1 MIFISFIIDRFS
13 KAVEKVQQETIQVS
27 HYEQYFD
34 GIFSKSRNLWRN
46 IKIEIS
52 RNHPYCYF
60 FTRPRKDYNSDK
72 INNKYNR
79 LIQLVSNNTIAFFS
93 IILLFR
99 LQSPNSAVYNC
110 DNYTISSDCL
120 SKRSFFDSSKAVCK
134 WDNTNN
140 CSINNEVTYFNHY
153 SLSIIILIVA
163 CGMGFIK
170 YFMTI
175 LGRRLVVNHHSNT
188 CTTSRGKETIVD
200 SEDDNAPSTNHKF
213 LSIFSHP
220 FKIDKSEKQK
230 DLKSKIKAKLNNKI
244 IRLQNDLTSY
254 RFKIQHYTNPILDE
268 VESAIRNKELLQHF
282 DKAWGIKTSLVLS
295 DKKIKLM
302 FMNNIYKDMKA
313 TSIYMHRNV
322 INTPANPSE
331 YLMYL
336 FIIDLL
342 GGFQSPLAKIFHHKI
357 DQYYNYSGI
366 ISYSLA
372 VVITWTLFLIVANA
386 YITYLSIG
394 MIQYDCSV
402 TKNNTYYERVVY
414 SCVAYVVFDIFII
427 EMAKIVWIQCV
438 IPSIIWNYVNQIQ
451 TLINSTFDNG
461 DINELPTFSASDHL
475 FISVKVARKYSV
487 LPESKYIL
495 NYRNPFPMING
506 VHWCSNNYSDALKY
520 KLHLI
525 DVFSP
530 TGGQFVSNYDNDLVA
545 VSRQSCIYSFS
556 HELYYSIQWILLS
569 YGASLSIELQLLI
582 THLLQPL
589 FCAGALFGIY
599 QALKH
604 TEHNIGYYIILACII
619 VLALFIIAMIYYVY
633 TANDAHNVNELE
645 ESLQMKGIVTNQTKI
660 DKNDED
666 KNNYGVGI
674 EDTLMSCISDSD
686 DSDREEYYSYSKIN
700 FEQVKTDYYKVS
712 LNSFP
717 ISIDYSYIIIN

>member
-1 MIFISFIIDRFS
+1 MMFFTFIIDGCS
-13 KAVEKVQQETIQVS
+13 KKIQKVQEETVKS
-27 HYEQYFD
+27 KHYEQYFD
-34 GIFSKSRNLWRN
+34 GIFSKSRNLYQN
-46 IKIEIS
+46 VKKELAV
-52 RNHPYCYF
+52 NHPYCSF
-60 FTRPRKDYNSDK
+60 FLRSRKNYSSDK

-79 LIQLVSNNTIAFFS
+79 LIQLISNNTIAFFG

-110 DNYTISSDCL
+110 EIYTASSDCL
-120 SKRSFFDSSKAVCK
+120 NEKSFFDSSKSICK
-134 WDNTNN
+134 WDNTDY
-140 CSINNEVTYFNHY
+140 CSINNQEYYFNYY

-170 YFMTI
+170 YFMAI
-175 LGRRLVVNHHSNT
+175 LCKRLVINHRNNKCFT
-188 CTTSRGKETIVD
+188 NVGKD
-200 SEDDNAPSTNHKF
+200 STLKKEDKN
-213 LSIFSHP
+213 
-220 FKIDKSEKQK
+220 KSEQSK
-230 DLKSKIKAKLNNKI
+230 DVKSKKKAKLNNKM

-302 FMNNIYKDMKA
+302 YVNSIFKDMKA
-313 TSIYMHRNV
+313 ASVCLERNV
-322 INTPANPSE
+322 INSPANPGE

-342 GGFQSPLAKIFHHKI
+342 GGFHSPLAKIFHHKI
-357 DQYYNYSGI
+357 GQYYNYSGAP
-366 ISYSLA
+366 SYSLA
-372 VVITWTLFLIVANA
+372 AVILWTLLLVLGDA
-386 YITYLSIG
+386 YIVYLSIG
-394 MIQYDCSV
+394 MVQHDRSV
-402 TKNNTYYERVVY
+402 SENNTYHERLVY
-414 SCVAYVVFDIFII
+414 SCIAYVVFDIFVI
-427 EMAKIVWIQCV
+427 EMAKVVWIQCV
-438 IPSIIWNYVNQIQ
+438 IPSIIRNYLIQIQ
-451 TLINSTFDNG
+451 TLIHSTFEND

-506 VHWCSNNYSDALKY
+506 VHWHHNGYSGALKY
-520 KLHLI
+520 KLHLV

-530 TGGQFVSNYDNDLVA
+530 TGGQFVSNYDENLIA
-545 VSRQSCIYSFS
+545 VTRQSCIYAFFYK
-556 HELYYSIQWILLS
+556 LYYTIQWLLVT
-569 YGASLSIELQLLI
+569 YGASLSVERQLLL

-599 QALKH
+599 QAL
-604 TEHNIGYYIILACII
+604 EHNKNNVGYYIILACII
-619 VLALFIIAMIYYVY
+619 VLGLFIVSMVYYLC
-633 TANDAHNVNELE
+633 TLGDAPNLNELE
-645 ESLQMKGIVTNQTKI
+645 ESLQIKGIVPNQGNI
-660 DKNDED
+660 DKSIDSN
-666 KNNYGVGI
+666 KNNENELKY
-674 EDTLMSCISDSD
+674 EDALISCISDSE

-712 LNSFP
+712 HYFPYSLNSLTVIFT
-717 ISIDYSYIIIN
+717 

>member
-1 MIFISFIIDRFS
+1 MLISFITDRCS
-13 KAVEKVQQETIQVS
+13 TAVEKVQQETIHAS

-34 GIFSKSRNLWRN
+34 GIFSKSRNLWRK
-46 IKIEIS
+46 IKKEIS
-52 RNHPYCYF
+52 RNHPYYSF
-60 FTRPRKDYNSDK
+60 FTRQRKDYTSDK
-72 INNKYNR
+72 ISDKYNR
-79 LIQLVSNNTIAFFS
+79 LLQLASNNTIAFFS

-110 DNYTISSDCL
+110 DYYTTSSDCL
-120 SKRSFFDSSKAVCK
+120 SKKSVFDSTKAVCK
-134 WDNTNN
+134 WDNADN
-140 CSINNEVTYFNHY
+140 CSINNEETYFNYY

-170 YFMTI
+170 HLMTI
-175 LGRRLVVNHHSNT
+175 FGRRLLVDHRNRM
-188 CTTSRGKETIVD
+188 CAMSRGGESVVD
-200 SEDDNAPSTNHKF
+200 LEDDNSSSSLNRF
-213 LSIFSHP
+213 LSIFNP
-220 FKIDKSEKQK
+220 FKPDKADQQK
-230 DLKSKIKAKLNNKI
+230 DPKSKTKLSNKI

-282 DKAWGIKTSLVLS
+282 DKAWGIKSSLVLS
-295 DKKIKLM
+295 DKKIKLIY
-302 FMNNIYKDMKA
+302 MNNIYKDIKA
-313 TSIYMHRNV
+313 ISVYMHRNV

-342 GGFQSPLAKIFHHKI
+342 GGFQSPLAKIFHHKLS
-357 DQYYNYSGI
+357 QYYNYSGI
-366 ISYSLA
+366 SAYSLA
-372 VVITWTLFLIVANA
+372 VVMAWTLFLVLANA

-402 TKNNTYYERVVY
+402 TKNDSYHEKVVY
-414 SCVAYVVFDIFII
+414 LCIAYVVFDIFII
-427 EMAKIVWIQCV
+427 EMAKVIWVQCV

-451 TLINSTFDNG
+451 TLISSTFDNG
-461 DINELPTFSASDHL
+461 DNNELPTFSASDHL
-475 FISVKVARKYSV
+475 FVSVKVARKYSV
-487 LPESKYIL
+487 LPESKFIL

-506 VHWCSNNYSDALKY
+506 VHWFNDCYADVLKY
-520 KLHLI
+520 KLHQI

-530 TGGQFVSNYDNDLVA
+530 TGGQFISNYDSDLVA
-545 VSRQSCIYSFS
+545 VWKQSCIHSFS
-556 HELYYSIQWILLS
+556 YELYYSIQWILVT
-569 YGASLSIELQLLI
+569 YGASLSIERQLLI

-589 FCAGALFGIY
+589 FCAGTLFGIY

-604 TEHNIGYYIILACII
+604 TEHNVGYYIILACII
-619 VLALFIIAMIYYVY
+619 VLTFFIVAVIYYLFS
-633 TANDAHNVNELE
+633 ANDTRNLNELE
-645 ESLQMKGIVTNQTKI
+645 ESLQIKGIVTNQAKI

-666 KNNYGVGI
+666 KNHGI
-674 EDTLMSCISDSD
+674 TYEDTLMSCISDSE

-712 LNSFP
+712 SCPLL
-717 ISIDYSYIIIN
+717 ISLITLIYH